1 MIPAPSSPDPRA
13 PFAVVG
19 RYAIFDEIAA
29 GGMATVHLG
38 RLLGAA
44 GFSRTVAIKRLH
56 GQFSRDPEF
65 AEMFMDEARLAARIA
80 HPNVVQTIDVVP
92 DDKELLLVMEYV
104 HGVPFATLLGA
115 ARRSGQRVPPRIIA
129 GVMVGVLEGLHAAH
143 EAKSELGKP
152 LGVVHRDVS
161 PQNVI
166 IGVEGVPRVI
176 DFGVA
181 KAVGKM
187 HATREGQLKGK
198 LAYMSPEQ
206 VKGGEVTRLSDVF
219 SAAIVLWEALMAER
233 LFDGANPA
241 DTILQ
246 VLSLPIRPPRSK
258 FPDLPE
264 ALEAVVMRGAD
275 REPDQRFATAREM
288 AAALEAALPIAPARE
303 IAEWVEASAGPAL
316 AARARLLERIEVA
329 VAAPPTSSERT
340 RIEGL
345 RASLSDSLFLPETS
359 RDLESGPRPIVG
371 ARSSDD
377 RGEGFEPTQP
387 QKERSEPTGPSSAP
401 APASSTPPVSSAP
414 PPRSAPPAPAPLT
427 GSLEAGARRQ
437 EGSGARVHRIPVR
450 IPDEDDDRGS
460 LRERLAWPVRLLVLG
475 VALSLVDFA
484 LRQAEVTLPFRPI
497 WAAEILVV
505 VGVIWAFVRVAVA
518 PRE

>member
-1 MIPAPSSPDPRA
+1 
-13 PFAVVG
+13 
-19 RYAIFDEIAA
+19 
-29 GGMATVHLG
+29 
-38 RLLGAA
+38 
-44 GFSRTVAIKRLH
+44 
-56 GQFSRDPEF
+56 
-65 AEMFMDEARLAARIA
+65 
-80 HPNVVQTIDVVP
+80 
-92 DDKELLLVMEYV
+92 
-104 HGVPFATLLGA
+104 
-115 ARRSGQRVPPRIIA
+115 
-129 GVMVGVLEGLHAAH
+129 
-143 EAKSELGKP
+143 
-152 LGVVHRDVS
+152 
-161 PQNVI
+161 
-166 IGVEGVPRVI
+166 
-176 DFGVA
+176 
-181 KAVGKM
+181 
-187 HATREGQLKGK
+187 
-198 LAYMSPEQ
+198 
-206 VKGGEVTRLSDVF
+206 
-219 SAAIVLWEALMAER
+219 MAER

-241 DTILQ
+241 ETILQ

-275 REPDQRFATAREM
+275 REPDQRFTTAREM

-303 IAEWVEASAGPAL
+303 IAEWVQASAGPAL

-329 VAAPPTSSERT
+329 VAAPPTASERT

-345 RASLSDSLFLPETS
+345 RASLADSLFLPETA
-359 RDLESGPRPIVG
+359 RDLESGPRPILG

-401 APASSTPPVSSAP
+401 ASSAPPVSSAPPASAAP
-414 PPRSAPPAPAPLT
+414 PPRSAPPAPAPPP

-450 IPDEDDDRGS
+450 IQDEDDDRGS

-505 VGVIWAFVRVAVA
+505 VGVVWAFVRVAVA